1 LILGDFCRP
10 FLPDISRIEI
20 EPDRGVDCGS
30 GWDAVKNIFQE
41 SVIINKKHLE
51 VYSGNNI

>member
-1 LILGDFCRP
+1 M
-10 FLPDISRIEI
+10 FLHEIWEI
-20 EPDRGVDCGS
+20 EPDRVADCGS
-30 GWDAVKNIFQE
+30 GWDAVRNIFQE